1 MHPEIVVLRPRVVAE
16 LAGPGDR
23 VERPDELAALRVE
36 RLDAAADAVLGAG
49 EARDDEP
56 IVVERCA
63 RDREPVLPAL
73 GLHRPRDFAGLLV
86 ERDELAVELADEHF
100 AVA

>member
-1 MHPEIVVLRPRVVAE
+1 MPQIVVLRPRVVADF
-16 LAGPGDR
+16 AGPGNR
-23 VERPDELAALRVE
+23 VERPDELAAPRVE

-49 EARDDEP
+49 KARDDEP
-56 IVVERCA
+56 IEIERRA

-73 GLHRPRDFAGLLV
+73 GLHRPLDFAGLLI
-86 ERDELAVELADEHF
+86 ERDELAVELTDEHL